1 MKLISSLLL
10 GLLPA
15 LVGFAAASP
24 AVDPVARQTEI
35 RNLITGLKP
44 QRGDIDL
51 GGGIAT
57 ASLPAQLAYLSPVDT
72 ATVLEKVWGNP
83 KTGKSLGMVVPANF
97 DPLDAS
103 SWAVVISYENDGY
116 VKDDEA
122 AHINYDKMLAEM
134 KEGAIEANKS
144 RVKEGYEP
152 IQIVGWASP
161 PRYDAVNKKLYW
173 AKEIKFGNAAENTLN
188 YNLRLLGRNGVLV
201 LNAIASM
208 DQLKQVEAATPA
220 ILAAVNFQPGNRYAD
235 FKPGTDK
242 VATYGIAALV
252 AGGVAA
258 KAGLFKGLLVA
269 LLALKKF
276 LIIGVIALI
285 AGIKRFWASLNGRK
299 ATTTAVATLPPTQG

>member
-1 MKLISSLLL
+1 MKLIMSLLL
-10 GLLPA
+10 VLIPA
-15 LVGFAAASP
+15 ATSLAAASS
-24 AVDPVARQTEI
+24 ALDPVAREKEI
-35 RNLITGLKP
+35 RNLIASLKP
-44 QRGDIDL
+44 QTGDIDL
-51 GGGIAT
+51 GGGIAK
-57 ASLPAQLAYLSPVDT
+57 ASLPPQLAYLSPTDA
-72 ATVLEKVWGNP
+72 ATVLEKIWGNP
-83 KTGKSLGMVVPANF
+83 KGGNSWGMVVPANF

-103 SWAVVISYENDGY
+103 SWAVVVSYEKDGY
-116 VKDDEA
+116 VKDDDA
-122 AHINYDKMLAEM
+122 AHINYDKMMGEM
-134 KEGAIEANKS
+134 KEATTEANKS

-173 AKEIKFGNAAENTLN
+173 AKEIKFGSATENTLN

-201 LNAIASM
+201 LNAVAAM

-276 LIIGVIALI
+276 LIIGVIALV
-285 AGIKRFWASLNGRK
+285 AGIKKFWAWLNGRK
-299 ATTTAVATLPPTQG
+299 AASAAAALPPAQN

>member
-1 MKLISSLLL
+1 MKPIPSLLL
-10 GLLPA
+10 A
-15 LVGFAAASP
+15 LFTAVAGFAADSP
-24 AVDPVARQTEI
+24 AADPAARQAEVRT
-35 RNLITGLKP
+35 LIASLKP
-44 QRGDIDL
+44 QTGNIELGSDI
-51 GGGIAT
+51 AR
-57 ASLPAQLAYLSPVDT
+57 ASLPPQLAYLSPADT

-83 KTGKSLGMVVPANF
+83 KGGHSLGMVVPANF

-103 SWAVVISYENDGY
+103 TWAVVISYENDGY
-116 VKDDEA
+116 VKDDDA

-134 KEGAIEANKS
+134 KESTIEGNKS

-161 PRYDAVNKKLYW
+161 PRYDAVSKKLYW
-173 AKEIKFGNAAENTLN
+173 AKEIKFGDSTENTLN

-201 LNAIASM
+201 LNAIAGM

-269 LLALKKF
+269 ILALKKF
-276 LIIGVIALI
+276 LIIGVIALV
-285 AGIKRFWASLNGRK
+285 AGIKRFWAWLNGRK
-299 ATTTAVATLPPTQG
+299 AAAAAEAALPPTQG